1 MIFKH
6 LIQLLFAIVQVF
18 FRSMNAS
25 QPAKPPM
32 PQTQEEEH
40 RLSLQAETTQLTL
53 TTKLPEEQA
62 PQDQDATYATIISVE
77 QCTDSCG
84 EMIQEEPQLSLT
96 PIDLSS
102 QEGVLNPFTGP
113 IIGAEEHATESSITS
128 SPDVTNQPIE
138 AECIEIGGE
147 KLPLTSVLES
157 ILFVADSP
165 VAPTQ
170 LAKVLPVDLN
180 RIESGLEALAHL
192 YEQTGRGLRLQTRD
206 GKYLLITRPAVAA
219 VIENFL
225 NLDTTAK
232 LSTPALETLAVIAY
246 RQPITRM
253 QIEAVRGVDSAGVLR
268 SLVQRGLVEE
278 TGRLE
283 VAGRPFL
290 YGVTDLFM
298 QHFGLTKIEDL
309 PPLQS
314 SEADTLWATTKLA
327 ELTELVD

>member
-6 LIQLLFAIVQVF
+6 LIQLLFAIVQRF
-18 FRSMNAS
+18 FRPMNAS
-25 QPAKPPM
+25 QPAKSPVS
-32 PQTQEEEH
+32 QKQEEEQRPAH
-40 RLSLQAETTQLTL
+40 QAETTQLTL

-62 PQDQDATYATIISVE
+62 PRDQDAICATMISVE
-77 QCTDSCG
+77 QCTDLFG
-84 EMIQEEPQLSLT
+84 EMIQEEPQLSLDPIDQFSQESVPNLLTT
-96 PIDLSS
+96 PI
-102 QEGVLNPFTGP
+102 VA
-113 IIGAEEHATESSITS
+113 AEKQVVESSITS
-128 SPDVTNQPIE
+128 SPDATNQPFQE
-138 AECIEIGGE
+138 DCIEIGGE

-170 LAKVLPVDLN
+170 IAKVLHLDLN
-180 RIESGLEALAHL
+180 RIESGLEALAHM
-192 YEQTGRGLRLQTRD
+192 YEQTGRGLRVQARD

-219 VIENFL
+219 VIEDFL
-225 NLDTTAK
+225 NLDTSAK

-253 QIEAVRGVDSAGVLR
+253 QIEAVRGVDCAGVLR

-278 TGRLE
+278 MGRLE

-327 ELTELVD
+327 ELTELAS